1 MRGAMIRR
9 WEIAVSV
16 YPWLNTHGR
25 LCQAA
30 GHQVPTMVLEA
41 SSHTAATMATTEEG
55 AALTAGVTL
64 ARMLAVI
71 AADMVVAQAMVDV
84 KMSGQATGCAQ
95 TAAST
100 CLPPRWRASNVARPS
115 RAVMTLV
122 EGGTLVVVTAL
133 GASTMGLA
141 EGTAGLSMIEVD
153 MAETGLV
160 AGDTTTASV
169 MMIESVTMIVGDM
182 MIAADMTAAEDTT
195 TVGITIILC
204 HTMTEATTAI
214 MNDTMKT

>member
-1 MRGAMIRR
+1 
-9 WEIAVSV
+9 
-16 YPWLNTHGR
+16 
-25 LCQAA
+25 
-30 GHQVPTMVLEA
+30 
-41 SSHTAATMATTEEG
+41 
-55 AALTAGVTL
+55 
-64 ARMLAVI
+64 
-71 AADMVVAQAMVDV
+71 
-84 KMSGQATGCAQ
+84 
-95 TAAST
+95 
-100 CLPPRWRASNVARPS
+100 
-115 RAVMTLV
+115 
-122 EGGTLVVVTAL
+122 
-133 GASTMGLA
+133 MGLA